1 MANKRCAVL
10 GSGYKGLVGAYL
22 LSVKGYEVAV
32 FDKAKNVGGVMNSIA
47 RDGFYLDLG
56 CHLFDNVERE
66 ITRLTMDLL
75 ENEIVPVNV
84 KYGSILNGKKS
95 NMAVPD
101 LTSLGD
107 EISNKIVAEMLD
119 HKKSEIKASNALNHL
134 RIRHGQTACSYLE
147 DSLEKVFASDP
158 KKLSPLALDSI
169 SLFNR
174 IRVGTEFKSRKLKE
188 DPYFDDRLAVPP
200 LENPLEFYRD
210 QVDIK
215 TFRNFYPKGNGMGA
229 FSEKAKRKLDRM
241 GVSFFLGS
249 EIERLEHGSRDIFNL
264 YFDGNKYTFD
274 KVFWALPVEF
284 IGDVFK
290 IETTIKGYSYPV
302 PMVLYYF
309 FLEKKDLGNDFYIHN
324 YDKKDIVF
332 RMSIPSHYGEGNAPE
347 GKGYI
352 CCEVPTSI
360 DSETWENAEYL
371 KNKVWEEVKK
381 YGLSKAKKPLGSWMF
396 KTPVSYRV
404 PKLGYEEILKNTLE
418 KVPKSNSLIGC
429 GDWSYNKI
437 NITRDLLELL

>member
-10 GSGYKGLVGAYL
+10 GLGYKGLVGAYL

-147 DSLEKVFASDP
+147 DSLEKVLPQIQKS
-158 KKLSPLALDSI
+158 
-169 SLFNR
+169 SL
-174 IRVGTEFKSRKLKE
+174 
-188 DPYFDDRLAVPP
+188 P
-200 LENPLEFYRD
+200 
-210 QVDIK
+210 
-215 TFRNFYPKGNGMGA
+215 
-229 FSEKAKRKLDRM
+229 
-241 GVSFFLGS
+241 
-249 EIERLEHGSRDIFNL
+249 
-264 YFDGNKYTFD
+264 
-274 KVFWALPVEF
+274 
-284 IGDVFK
+284 
-290 IETTIKGYSYPV
+290 
-302 PMVLYYF
+302 
-309 FLEKKDLGNDFYIHN
+309 
-324 YDKKDIVF
+324 
-332 RMSIPSHYGEGNAPE
+332 
-347 GKGYI
+347 
-352 CCEVPTSI
+352 
-360 DSETWENAEYL
+360 
-371 KNKVWEEVKK
+371 
-381 YGLSKAKKPLGSWMF
+381 
-396 KTPVSYRV
+396 
-404 PKLGYEEILKNTLE
+404 
-418 KVPKSNSLIGC
+418 
-429 GDWSYNKI
+429 
-437 NITRDLLELL
+437 